1 MVKVKIFSSLDGN
14 SEGKSEF
21 TEMWDF
27 YTVAGMKLRVAD
39 RGPTNDCYY
48 TLQQF
53 ALLPAFFPA
62 QSLNAGES
70 ITFTGKKA
78 SFAGKRYSFSGEIVA
93 AAKDSFFLA
102 LFCFRRQRFHF
113 SRRCFVFAGKGSIF
127 PGAFLFSPAKFRF
140 LPAIYIVRQQI
151 PTANSPIPFTPSF
164 EKSRLYLGI
173 CFSLYLKNYFLPAQY
188 SRQDCCY

>member
-39 RGPTNDCYY
+39 RG
-48 TLQQF
+48 
-53 ALLPAFFPA
+53 PA

-113 SRRCFVFAGKGSIF
+113 RRIFIFAGK
-127 PGAFLFSPAKFRF
+127 
-140 LPAIYIVRQQI
+140 V
-151 PTANSPIPFTPSF
+151 
-164 EKSRLYLGI
+164 
-173 CFSLYLKNYFLPAQY
+173 
-188 SRQDCCY
+188 